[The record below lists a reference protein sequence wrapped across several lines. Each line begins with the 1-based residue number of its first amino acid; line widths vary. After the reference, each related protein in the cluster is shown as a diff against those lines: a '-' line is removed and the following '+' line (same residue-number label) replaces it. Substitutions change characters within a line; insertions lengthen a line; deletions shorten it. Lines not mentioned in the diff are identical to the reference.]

1 LRQIKACPQSVADDP
16 FAPHGSDGKRG
27 RTTIQEINMNDV
39 SPSIHT
45 LKNGVVRYPTHY
57 QDVMVHL
64 DGGEEDEIRLAH
76 AELIAA
82 LAGGHLTGVYT
93 NMLPDIAFYADGA
106 GGPVFAE
113 LAQDLLDQGVKSG
126 KRLQTRFA
134 RLGVSNELRKVEDI
148 PGLLP
153 GLVATEARWA
163 DLFVASC
170 PSPSASLHDWARMIE
185 AVMFEGGHSLYLIP
199 RGMKP
204 RSEVRTVMIGW
215 VDTKEAARAVAEA
228 LPLLK
233 LATRTELVSVHEPC
247 KGRLGGA
254 EIMADIA
261 AHLARHGI
269 EATVTIV
276 PPKDNVGAALLDE
289 AHRISADLIVCG
301 AYGHSRFREWILGGA
316 TQDLIHT
323 SDVPLFMAH

>member
-1 LRQIKACPQSVADDP
+1 
-16 FAPHGSDGKRG
+16 
-27 RTTIQEINMNDV
+27 MNDAS
-39 SPSIHT
+39 SPIRT
-45 LKNGVVRYPTHY
+45 PYDGAMRYPVHY
-57 QDVMVHL
+57 HDVMVHL

-106 GGPVFAE
+106 GGPVFAD
-113 LAQDLLDQGVKSG
+113 LTQDLLDQGVKAG
-126 KRLQTRFA
+126 KRLQARFA
-134 RLGVSNELRKVEDI
+134 RLGVPNELRKIEDI
-148 PGLLP
+148 PGLVP
-153 GLVATEARWA
+153 SLVATEARWA

-170 PSPSASLHDWARMIE
+170 PSPSASLRDWDRMIE
-185 AVMFEGGHSLYLIP
+185 AVLFEGGHCLYLVP
-199 RGMKP
+199 RGVKT
-204 RSEVRTVMIGW
+204 RTEIRTVMIGW
-215 VDTKEAARAVAEA
+215 VDAKEAARAVAEA

-233 LATRTELVSVHEPC
+233 LATKTELVSVHEPE

-254 EIMADIA
+254 EAMADIA

-269 EATVTIV
+269 ETTVTIV

-316 TQDLIHT
+316 TQDLIHN
-323 SDVPLFMAH
+323 SDVPLLIAH

>member
-1 LRQIKACPQSVADDP
+1 
-16 FAPHGSDGKRG
+16 
-27 RTTIQEINMNDV
+27 MNDAS
-39 SPSIHT
+39 SPIRT
-45 LKNGVVRYPTHY
+45 PYDGAMRYPVHY
-57 QDVMVHL
+57 HDVMVHL

-269 EATVTIV
+269 DVSAARTVVTDGLS
-276 PPKDNVGAALLDE
+276 PADALLDY
-289 AHRISADLIVCG
+289 ASDIGADLLVVG
-301 AYGHSRFREWILGGA
+301 GYGHSRTREMIMGGV
-316 TQDLIHT
+316 TRDLLRHMT
-323 SDVPLFMAH
+323 VPVLMSH